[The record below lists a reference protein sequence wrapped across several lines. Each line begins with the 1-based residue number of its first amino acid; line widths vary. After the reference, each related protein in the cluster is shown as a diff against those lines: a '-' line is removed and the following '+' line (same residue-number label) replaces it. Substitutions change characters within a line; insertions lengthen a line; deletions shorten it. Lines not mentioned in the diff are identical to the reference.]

1 MRKLNKESANGIFN
15 ERNKEN
21 YYQRSYEREIRS
33 KETEKMSK
41 ERTNNREYTNGIFNE
56 QNKGNKGKEKILSK
70 KLGKR
75 DRKQRKRENV
85 ERKDK

>member
-1 MRKLNKESANGIFN
+1 
-15 ERNKEN
+15 
-21 YYQRSYEREIRS
+21 
-33 KETEKMSK
+33 MSK